1 METNNNYTLFF
12 INVFI
17 GKLYKWNTLSINY
30 LNRNESI
37 FNKENNIENLQNIL
51 DNFADN
57 FIKEKTIILPDFVD
71 NFNTIE
77 NVNLLVFLYGVVILK
92 FDNQKTN
99 FIFKV

>member
-57 FIKEKTIILPDFVD
+57 FIKDKTIILPDFVD

-77 NVNLLVFLYGVVILK
+77 NVNLLA
-92 FDNQKTN
+92 TN
-99 FIFKV
+99 ENLNDFSQIF